1 MTIFATAQLIAVAF
15 SALLAWDFGRMWIN
29 EQSARRVADE
39 RLKHQDD
46 RIDLLDQSLTSLAK
60 ERKAMAED
68 WMKKFVQLE
77 RDWQKLKEH
86 ADSQYA
92 GARAQVEANQPRG
105 YHRG

>member
-1 MTIFATAQLIAVAF
+1 MIIVAVSVFLAIGF
-15 SALLAWDFGRMWIN
+15 TALLAWDCVRMWLA
-29 EQSARRVADE
+29 EQAARRVTDE

-46 RIDLLDQSLTSLAK
+46 RIDLLDQSLASLAK

-77 RDWQKLKEH
+77 RDWQRLKEH

-92 GARAQVEANQPRG
+92 GARAQLESNQPRG
-105 YHRG
+105 FHRG

>member
-1 MTIFATAQLIAVAF
+1 MTIVAVAVFIAIGF
-15 SALLAWDFGRMWIN
+15 SALLAWDCVRMWIN
-29 EQSARRVADE
+29 EQAARRVTDE
-39 RLKHQDD
+39 RLIHQDT
-46 RIDLLDQSLTSLAK
+46 RIDLLDQALASLVK

-92 GARAQVEANQPRG
+92 GARAQLESNQPRG
-105 YHRG
+105 FHRG

>member
-1 MTIFATAQLIAVAF
+1 MTIVAIAFALAIAIT
-15 SALLAWDFGRMWIN
+15 SMLAWDFGRMWIG

-46 RIDLLDQSLTSLAK
+46 RIDLLDQSLASLVK

-68 WMKKFVQLE
+68 WMKKFTQLE
-77 RDWQKLKEH
+77 RDWQRLKEH

-92 GARAQVEANQPRG
+92 GARAQLESNQPRG
-105 YHRG
+105 FHRG